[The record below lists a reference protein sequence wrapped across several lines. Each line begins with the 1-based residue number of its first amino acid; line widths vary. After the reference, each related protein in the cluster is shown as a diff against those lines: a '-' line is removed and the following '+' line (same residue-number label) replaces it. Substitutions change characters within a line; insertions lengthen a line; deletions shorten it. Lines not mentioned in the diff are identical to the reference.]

1 MVRSSPVTP
10 LPRRTT
16 NTLSRSSIL
25 IKLTTRKTP
34 VPLVTHTLTQLG
46 LTFFNLDCDEDSS
59 LVFIAHREGDGPP
72 CYRVG
77 RPTHPLKPDGIE
89 LFWTA
94 VKIHR
99 CKRVG

>member
-10 LPRRTT
+10 LPRRAT

-34 VPLVTHTLTQLG
+34 APLVTHTLTQLG

-59 LVFIAHREGDGPP
+59 LVFIAHRGKTEVREQKSEVRSGLYLTSD
-72 CYRVG
+72 
-77 RPTHPLKPDGIE
+77 L
-89 LFWTA
+89 
-94 VKIHR
+94 
-99 CKRVG
+99 